1 MLASSSESVV
11 FSCWEVICGVSGCH
25 SGASP
30 KVKVAE
36 VMVCRWVE
44 AVLRVVHGEQGIIF
58 IYEASGT
65 SLSERESPS
74 LVPWKIYIL
83 ERNFQIKLFEWYFS
97 CDGRCLC

>member
-30 KVKVAE
+30 KAKVAE

-44 AVLRVVHGEQGIIF
+44 AVLHGEQGIIF

-65 SLSERESPS
+65 FLSER
-74 LVPWKIYIL
+74 
-83 ERNFQIKLFEWYFS
+83 
-97 CDGRCLC
+97 